1 MLGTRGESSS
11 LPATPSPL
19 RPLNPT
25 SLLFLVWGGT
35 GMFFA
40 LSVCG
45 GWGAIYFTFF
55 WPQHGNNLASV
66 SGAGISQ
73 LCIFTAIYINSLPQE
88 ESIHG
93 TRLYQY
99 SMYNIHFLFF
109 LLFIFISLNAFAC
122 NTFNFLGEGPN
133 PGILQYEMYELQSTG
148 KL

>member
-25 SLLFLVWGGT
+25 SLLFLVWGGK

-55 WPQHGNNLASV
+55 WPQHGNNLAPV

-99 SMYNIHFLFF
+99 VYHSLPIFPT
-109 LLFIFISLNAFAC
+109 FIFISLNAFAC

-133 PGILQYEMYELQSTG
+133 PGILQYEMYKLQSTG
-148 KL
+148 KR